1 MHDKPN
7 AIADHGDVFGGSWW
21 TVGNGAQL
29 RLQGNGEQRW
39 IEPKPDDLLA
49 MLRAVGCNIYAP
61 HPDAPELHI
70 PCTCCDDRSDGWG
83 FAQHAPS
90 CAYGIAEA
98 ALRARGID
106 IEHRP

>member
-1 MHDKPN
+1 MDKPN

-70 PCTCCDDRSDGWG
+70 PCTCCDDRSDGRG
-83 FAQHAPS
+83 FAQHAPG